1 MLGLAHLRNVRG
13 QTRQN
18 GLCSSGGALRKVLL
32 ENTSLKLS
40 RLGFGTSRLFNV
52 ASPQLR
58 QRLLASAYDHG
69 MTHFDTAPLYGFGVA
84 ERELKS
90 VLATHPDAT
99 VATKVGLYPPGG
111 GDQHDFSVF
120 FRKVAGRLVPIF
132 SKAVVDWS
140 VDRARKSL
148 TGSLRRLGRSRIDL
162 YLLHEPEAHLLAAD
176 EWLSW
181 LESER
186 DRVAA
191 FGIATYAA
199 KFPASLTGGHPL
211 ARIVQCSDSI
221 ANAEADALIRAG
233 VPVQITFGY
242 ITSAKRDPKAD
253 AEAALVAA
261 LRRNSKGCILVST
274 TKEER
279 IRRFAELVEKYD
291 ADWPSID
298 SPAQSERS

>member
-1 MLGLAHLRNVRG
+1 MFGDRHARMDFAHRG
-13 QTRQN
+13 RV
-18 GLCSSGGALRKVLL
+18 RKVLL

-52 ASPQLR
+52 ASPRLR
-58 QRLLASAYDHG
+58 QRLLASAHDHG

-84 ERELKS
+84 ERELKP
-90 VLATHPDAT
+90 VLARHPDAT
-99 VATKVGLYPPGG
+99 IATKVGLYPPGG
-111 GDQHDFSVF
+111 ADQHDFSVF
-120 FRKVAGRLVPIF
+120 FRKVAGKLVPIF

-148 TGSLRRLGRSRIDL
+148 DGSLRRLGRIRIDL

-191 FGIATYAA
+191 FGIAADAA
-199 KFPASLTGGHPL
+199 TLPAFLTGRHPL

-221 ANAEADALIRAG
+221 ANAEADVLIRAG
-233 VPVQITFGY
+233 VPLQITYGY
-242 ITSAKRDPKAD
+242 IA
-253 AEAALVAA
+253 
-261 LRRNSKGCILVST
+261 ST
-274 TKEER
+274 P
-279 IRRFAELVEKYD
+279 D
-291 ADWPSID
+291 
-298 SPAQSERS
+298 

>member
-1 MLGLAHLRNVRG
+1 M
-13 QTRQN
+13 
-18 GLCSSGGALRKVLL
+18 RKVLL
-32 ENTSLKLS
+32 ANTSLKLS
-40 RLGFGTSRLFNV
+40 RFGFGTSRLFNV

-90 VLATHPDAT
+90 VLARRPDAT
-99 VATKVGLYPPGG
+99 VATKMGLYPPGG
-111 GDQHDFSVF
+111 ADQHDFSVF
-120 FRKVAGRLVPIF
+120 FRKGAGKLVPIF
-132 SKAVVDWS
+132 SKALVDWS

-148 TGSLRRLGRSRIDL
+148 DGSLRRLGRSRIDL

-191 FGIATYAA
+191 FGIAADAA
-199 KFPASLTGGHPL
+199 KLPPFLTGGHPL

-221 ANAEADALIRAG
+221 ANAEADVLIRAG
-233 VPVQITFGY
+233 APLQITYGY
-242 ITSAKRDPKAD
+242 IASARRDPKAD
-253 AEAALVAA
+253 MEATLAAA

-279 IRRFAELVEKYD
+279 IRRFAALVEKYD
-291 ADWPSID
+291 DSANSPSID
-298 SPAQSERS
+298 SLTHTQRS

>member
-1 MLGLAHLRNVRG
+1 
-13 QTRQN
+13 
-18 GLCSSGGALRKVLL
+18 
-32 ENTSLKLS
+32 
-40 RLGFGTSRLFNV
+40 
-52 ASPQLR
+52 
-58 QRLLASAYDHG
+58 

-84 ERELKS
+84 ESELKS
-90 VLATHPDAT
+90 VLARRPDAT

-111 GDQHDFSVF
+111 ADQHDFSVF
-120 FRKVAGRLVPIF
+120 FRKVAGKLVPIF

-148 TGSLRRLGRSRIDL
+148 DGSLWRLGRSRIDL
-162 YLLHEPEAHLLAAD
+162 YLLQEPEAHLLAAD

-191 FGIATYAA
+191 FGIAADAA
-199 KFPASLTGGHPL
+199 KLPAFLKGARPL

-221 ANAEADALIRAG
+221 ANAEADVLVRAG
-233 VPVQITFGY
+233 APLQITYGY
-242 ITSAKRDPKAD
+242 IASAKLDPKAD
-253 AEAALVAA
+253 IEAALATA

-274 TKEER
+274 VKEVR
-279 IRRFAELVEKYD
+279 IRRFAELVDKFD
-291 ADWPSID
+291 GGADSPSID

>member
-1 MLGLAHLRNVRG
+1 LLI
-13 QTRQN
+13 
-18 GLCSSGGALRKVLL
+18 GGRVRKVLL

-40 RLGFGTSRLFNV
+40 RFGFGTSRLFNV

-58 QRLLASAYDHG
+58 QRLLASAYDYG

-111 GDQHDFSVF
+111 ADKHDFSVF
-120 FRKVAGRLVPIF
+120 FRKAAGKLVPVF

-148 TGSLRRLGRSRIDL
+148 DGSLRRLGRTRIDL
-162 YLLHEPEAHLLAAD
+162 YLLHEPEAHLLATD

-186 DRVAA
+186 GRVAA
-191 FGIATYAA
+191 FGIAADAA
-199 KFPASLTGGHPL
+199 KLPAFLIGGHPL

-221 ANAEADALIRAG
+221 ADTEADVLIRAG
-233 VPVQITFGY
+233 FPLQITYGY

-253 AEAALVAA
+253 IEAALAAA

-274 TKEER
+274 SKEER
-279 IRRFAELVEKYD
+279 IRRLAELVEKYD
-291 ADWPSID
+291 DRANSPSID
-298 SPAQSERS
+298 SFAHSQRS